1 MPRTKQLPPKTGIG
15 WAGVG
20 VRILSALVVGCVLLA
35 SCGSDPSGS
44 EASDSD
50 RVSLSYAESPIND
63 LLGIDIALRAGDLV
77 ELERSAERSVVECMK
92 AVGFEYV
99 AVDFASQFEPEA
111 GAEDPESREYAELNG
126 YGISIRPVI
135 DLPKTEAFV
144 DPNDELRSQL
154 PEAELEAYSL
164 ALYGPT
170 GPDGEPL
177 APEDRSGCVADAY
190 DTVYAARAEFGA
202 VEEFFG
208 EFGAELAELEQ
219 RFRSD
224 PRFIELEA
232 EWSTC
237 MAEQGFTV
245 VVREEIFVQ
254 LNLRMSEV
262 APLLVGGEEPPP
274 EVEQMMDDVRDWER
288 HVALADW
295 DCTQDVQDQMQTLRY
310 GYEALFLDEQQG
322 RIDSGS

>member
-1 MPRTKQLPPKTGIG
+1 
-15 WAGVG
+15 
-20 VRILSALVVGCVLLA
+20 
-35 SCGSDPSGS
+35 
-44 EASDSD
+44 
-50 RVSLSYAESPIND
+50 
-63 LLGIDIALRAGDLV
+63 
-77 ELERSAERSVVECMK
+77 MK

-170 GPDGEPL
+170 RPDGEPL

-202 VEEFFG
+202 AEEFFG